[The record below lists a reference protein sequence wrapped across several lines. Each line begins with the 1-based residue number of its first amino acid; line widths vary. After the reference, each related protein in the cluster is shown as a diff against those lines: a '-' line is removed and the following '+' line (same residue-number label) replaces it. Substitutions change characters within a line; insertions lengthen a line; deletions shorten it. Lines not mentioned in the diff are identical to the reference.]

1 MTHSRAKKGANHNV
15 FRSHGN
21 SNYPVKLV
29 IHLSFY
35 TAASTIQLHTYNTTT
50 LQENLTHN
58 PNAKQINYTKLDMM
72 IFYNYSSLS
81 GISEIPSA
89 SNDAIY

>member
-1 MTHSRAKKGANHNV
+1 MQKKGANHNV

-58 PNAKQINYTKLDMM
+58 PNAKQIFLYIVCILHKIGYDDIL
-72 IFYNYSSLS
+72 
-81 GISEIPSA
+81 
-89 SNDAIY
+89 

>member
-29 IHLSFY
+29 IHLSLY
-35 TAASTIQLHTYNTTT
+35 TILLLYYTYTVTYDTTT
-50 LQENLTHN
+50 LQENLSHN
-58 PNAKQINYTKLDMM
+58 PNAKQDFFFVNSTYI
-72 IFYNYSSLS
+72 
-81 GISEIPSA
+81 
-89 SNDAIY
+89 